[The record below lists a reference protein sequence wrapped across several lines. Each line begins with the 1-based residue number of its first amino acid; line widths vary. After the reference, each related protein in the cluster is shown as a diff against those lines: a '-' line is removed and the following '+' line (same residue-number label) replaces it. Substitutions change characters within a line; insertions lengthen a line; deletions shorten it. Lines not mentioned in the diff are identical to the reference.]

1 MKVTVG
7 ISNRHVHLTK
17 EHLNILFGENYQLEN
32 VKNLN
37 QPTQFASNSFVTL
50 KTNKGILEHVRVIG
64 DLRNYTQVE
73 ISKTDAYMLGLNPPI
88 RDSGDLE
95 NSEAITL
102 IGPKGEI
109 SLNQGCIIANRHIHI
124 TSKQMELYGLQGK
137 EEVNVLVNGP
147 KGGMMFHVYLK
158 VSELSY
164 FEMHIDTDD
173 ANAFQLKQGD
183 VVTILEGNDESQ
195 YLSKM

>member
-37 QPTQFASNSFVTL
+37 QPTQFASNSFATL

-124 TSKQMELYGLQGK
+124 TPKQMELYGLQGK

-147 KGGMMFHVYLK
+147 KGGMMFHVHLK

>member
-95 NSEAITL
+95 NSESITL

>member
-1 MKVTVG
+1 M
-7 ISNRHVHLTK
+7 SFLTK

-147 KGGMMFHVYLK
+147 KRRND
-158 VSELSY
+158 VSCT
-164 FEMHIDTDD
+164 F
-173 ANAFQLKQGD
+173 K
-183 VVTILEGNDESQ
+183 
-195 YLSKM
+195 SK

>member
-102 IGPKGEI
+102 VGPKGEI

>member
-88 RDSGDLE
+88 RDSGD
-95 NSEAITL
+95 
-102 IGPKGEI
+102 
-109 SLNQGCIIANRHIHI
+109 
-124 TSKQMELYGLQGK
+124 
-137 EEVNVLVNGP
+137 
-147 KGGMMFHVYLK
+147 
-158 VSELSY
+158 
-164 FEMHIDTDD
+164 
-173 ANAFQLKQGD
+173 
-183 VVTILEGNDESQ
+183 
-195 YLSKM
+195 

>member
-1 MKVTVG
+1 MKISVG
-7 ISNRHVHLTK
+7 VSNRHVHLTEK
-17 EHLNILFGENYQLEN
+17 DLFTLFGDGYQLEN

-50 KTNKGILEHVRVIG
+50 KTAKGVLEHVRVIG
-64 DLRNYTQVE
+64 DIRPYTQIE
-73 ISKTDAYMLGLNPPI
+73 ISRTDAYQLGINPPI

-109 SLNQGCIIANRHIHI
+109 TVNGCIIAARHIHI
-124 TSKQMELYGLQGK
+124 TPKQMEMYGLQNKK
-137 EEVNVLVNGP
+137 EVTILVGGE
-147 KGGMMFHVYLK
+147 KGGIMFHVHLK
-158 VSELSY
+158 VAELSY

-173 ANAFQLKQGD
+173 ANAFSLKQGD
-183 VVTILEGNDESQ
+183 IVTILEGNDESQ
-195 YLSKM
+195 YLSQM

>member
-95 NSEAITL
+95 NSESITL
-102 IGPKGEI
+102 IGPKGEVA
-109 SLNQGCIIANRHIHI
+109 LNQGCIIANRHIHI
-124 TSKQMELYGLQGK
+124 TPKQMELYGLQGK

>member
-124 TSKQMELYGLQGK
+124 TPKQMELYGLQGK
-137 EEVNVLVNGP
+137 EEVNVLVNGQ
-147 KGGMMFHVYLK
+147 KGGMMFHVHLK

>member
-137 EEVNVLVNGP
+137 EEVNVLVNGS
-147 KGGMMFHVYLK
+147 KGGMMFHVHLK